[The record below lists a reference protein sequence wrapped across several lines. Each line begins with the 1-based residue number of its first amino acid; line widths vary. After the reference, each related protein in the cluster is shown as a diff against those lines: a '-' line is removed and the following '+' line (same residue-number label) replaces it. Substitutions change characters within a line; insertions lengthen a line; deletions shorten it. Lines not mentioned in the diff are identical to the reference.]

1 MLDLVV
7 SLVVLLLAG
16 GAAVVVIQRYPP
28 KEVPYL
34 MGSLIAHV
42 LSACALV
49 LLYTVY
55 YDGGDITGYHRNGS
69 RIADMVRLDPD
80 RLWPAVFRMLF
91 QQPDNVIAAGQSSTG
106 TMTALSTLLMYGLA
120 KSLWAAC
127 ILVAIGSFAGKFMI
141 FESLSASLPERYRQ
155 RTLVACLWMPSVVFW
170 SSGVV
175 KEAFAIIGVGIICAG
190 MARALKNRM
199 FGLTIM
205 GLGMYMIALIK
216 PYILFPAVI
225 SCSVWY
231 YWSRTT
237 SRKHGVGSRST
248 YLFVGL
254 LVALGAYTV
263 IAQFFPGFSIAMFG
277 ESAAI
282 QREASLTAE
291 GGSNFVIGDTT
302 DRSLSGQMVYAP
314 LALVTTL
321 FRPTIFEVRN
331 PLMLVSALETTFLT
345 VLTLR
350 SVWNKSPGVMFRTV
364 LKEPVVLFSF
374 TFAVLMA
381 IGVGL
386 GTTNFG
392 TLSRYRIPLMPFFAL
407 CVFVW
412 AAPAASTADERSAVP
427 TKPVAPPRLF
437 GRAARLARQARRRD
451 GTHASAGD
459 DTTLVPASR

>member
-7 SLVVLLLAG
+7 SLVVLVLAG

-28 KEVPYL
+28 TEVPYL
-34 MGSLIAHV
+34 MGSLVAHV

-69 RIADMVRLDPD
+69 YIVDLARLDPE

-91 QQPDNVIAAGQSSTG
+91 QRPDTVIAAGQSSTG
-106 TMTALSTLLMYGLA
+106 TMTALSTLLMFGLA
-120 KSLWAAC
+120 KSLWGAC
-127 ILVAIGSFAGKFMI
+127 ILVAIASFGGKFLI
-141 FESLSASLPERYRQ
+141 FESLAASLPARYRQ

-170 SSGVV
+170 SSGLV
-175 KEAFAIIGVGIICAG
+175 KEAFAIIGVGIVCAG
-190 MARALKNRM
+190 MARALKNRV

-205 GLGMYMIALIK
+205 GLGMYLIALIK

-302 DRSLSGQMVYAP
+302 DRSLTGQMVYAP

-350 SVWNKSPGVMFRTV
+350 SIWTRSPGVMLRTV
-364 LKEPVVLFSF
+364 LKEPVVLFAF
-374 TFAVLMA
+374 TFAILMA

-412 AAPAASTADERSAVP
+412 AAPAVKEAGERVTNTTRVGP
-427 TKPVAPPRLF
+427 TPPLV
-437 GRAARLARQARRRD
+437 GRAARLARLGRTRRD
-451 GTHASAGD
+451 APSDGGE
-459 DTTLVPASR
+459 DTTIAPVAS

>member
-1 MLDLVV
+1 MVDLVV
-7 SLVVLLLAG
+7 SLLVLLLAG
-16 GAAVVVIQRYPP
+16 GAAVLVIQRYPP
-28 KEVPYL
+28 NEVPYL
-34 MGSLIAHV
+34 MGSLVAHV

-49 LLYTVY
+49 LLYTMY

-69 RIADMVRLDPD
+69 YIVDLARVNPE
-80 RLWPAVFRMLF
+80 RLWPAVVRMLF
-91 QQPDNVIAAGQSSTG
+91 QRPDTVIAAGQSSTG
-106 TMTALSTLLMYGLA
+106 TMTALSTFLMFGLA

-127 ILVAIGSFAGKFMI
+127 ILVAIGSFGGKFLI
-141 FESLSASLPERYRQ
+141 FESLAASLPARFRQ
-155 RTLVACLWMPSVVFW
+155 RALVACLWMPSVVFW
-170 SSGVV
+170 SSGLV
-175 KEAFAIIGVGIICAG
+175 KEAFAIIGVGIVCAG
-190 MARALKNRM
+190 MARALKNRV
-199 FGLTIM
+199 FGLTLM
-205 GLGMYMIALIK
+205 ALGLYLIALIK

-302 DRSLSGQMVYAP
+302 DRSLTGQMIYAP

-345 VLTLR
+345 VLTVR
-350 SVWNKSPGVMFRTV
+350 SIWTKSPGAMLRTV
-364 LKEPVVLFSF
+364 LKEPVVLFAF
-374 TFAVLMA
+374 TFATLMA

-412 AAPAASTADERSAVP
+412 AAPAAADAKARVP
-427 TKPVAPPRLF
+427 EAARPAAPPPLT
-437 GRAARLARQARRRD
+437 GRAARLARQAHRRGEPPTVMD
-451 GTHASAGD
+451 PAPHVATAGG
-459 DTTLVPASR
+459 